1 VDKTIAPI
9 TKELSK
15 LRGNKI
21 FNKEG
26 DSVSLSDPI
35 ANMLTV
41 IRNANMVKKEKV
53 DIPAS
58 KLKMEIIKIFKNEG
72 YIKNFKLIEENRKS
86 YIRVYLKY
94 TPGGE
99 SVIHNLQRVSKP
111 GLRVYKKKH
120 ELPRIYNGFGTSI
133 ISTSKGVLT
142 DKKAREQQVG
152 GEVLCYI
159 W

>member
-1 VDKTIAPI
+1 M
-9 TKELSK
+9 
-15 LRGNKI
+15 
-21 FNKEG
+21 
-26 DSVSLSDPI
+26 SLSDPI

-41 IRNANMVKKEKV
+41 IRNANTVKMERV

-72 YIKNFKLIEENRKS
+72 YVKNFKLIDENKKS

-94 TPGGE
+94 TQSGKCI
-99 SVIHNLQRVSKP
+99 IHNLKRVSKP
-111 GLRVYKKKH
+111 GLRVYKKKD
-120 ELPRIYNGFGTSI
+120 ELPRIFNGFGTSI
-133 ISTSKGVLT
+133 ISTSQGVLT
-142 DKKAREQQVG
+142 DKKAREKSVG